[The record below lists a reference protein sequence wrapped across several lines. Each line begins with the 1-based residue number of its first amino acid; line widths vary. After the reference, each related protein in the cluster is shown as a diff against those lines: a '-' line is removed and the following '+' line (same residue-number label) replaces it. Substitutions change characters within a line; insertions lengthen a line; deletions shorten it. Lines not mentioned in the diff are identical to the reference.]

1 MSQVQLVFRID
12 VGFDRDR
19 GYAATMLDVPNNR
32 IKGIKGNSPE
42 QLISRV
48 RNVFLDEMRKKRDFP
63 LESERETPQRNIITP
78 EDNDPL
84 FQGI

>member
-12 VGFDRDR
+12 IGFDPSR
-19 GYAATMLDVPNNR
+19 GYAATVLDVPNDR

-42 QLISRV
+42 QLISRI
-48 RNVFLDEMRKKRDFP
+48 RNVFLEEMRKKRDFP
-63 LESERETPQRNIITP
+63 LESEGGAQRNIITP
-78 EDNDPL
+78 GDNDPL